1 MEWLK
6 EILGEELFKQV
17 VEKLG
22 DKKVLL
28 NDGNYLPKS
37 KFDEKNEE
45 VKLLKEKVSTLEKQ
59 GKDTVKLL
67 KDNEELKG
75 KYETL
80 QSSSKTQLETKD
92 KEIKEVITKGLLK
105 DSLAEMGAVYPELLI
120 KNINLDDVI
129 VQDNKILNND
139 ILKSLKD
146 NYKDL
151 FKDTRVTGNNTN
163 QNQNQNND
171 TGIKNPFAKES
182 WNMTEQVKLYNTDRQ
197 LYERLKNTK

>member
-6 EILGEELFKQV
+6 ELLGEELFKQV
-17 VEKLG
+17 LEKLG
-22 DKKVLL
+22 DKKLLL
-28 NDGNYLPKS
+28 NDGTYLPKA

-59 GKDTVKLL
+59 GKDTAKLL
-67 KDNEELKG
+67 KDNEELKTQF
-75 KYETL
+75 EAL
-80 QSSSKTQLETKD
+80 QSTSKATLEEKE
-92 KEIKEVITKGLLK
+92 KEIQGIITKGLLK
-105 DSLAEMGAVYPELLI
+105 DNLIEMGAVYPDLLI

-139 ILKSLKD
+139 ILKNLKD

-151 FKDTRVTGNNTN
+151 FKEKKAGGQNPN
-163 QNQNQNND
+163 QSKNQGND
-171 TGIKNPFAKES
+171 TFKNPFAKET